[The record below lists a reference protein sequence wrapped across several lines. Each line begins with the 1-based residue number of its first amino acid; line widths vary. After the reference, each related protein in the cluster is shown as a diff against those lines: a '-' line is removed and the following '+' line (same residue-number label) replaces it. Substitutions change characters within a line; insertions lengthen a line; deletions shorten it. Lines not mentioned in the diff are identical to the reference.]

1 MARQKREP
9 RWIDRLVVEA
19 IHFDLVR
26 AHGGMPGVRD
36 EHLLESALARAQQR
50 FAYEPTTDLA
60 GLAATYGHGL
70 ASNHPFNDGNKRI
83 AFVTMGVFLGLNGYE
98 IEAPE
103 AEVVTVM
110 LALAAGQLNEDE
122 LAAWLRSRL
131 EPRSNG

>member
-1 MARQKREP
+1 
-9 RWIDRLVVEA
+9 
-19 IHFDLVR
+19 
-26 AHGGMPGVRD
+26 MPGVRD

-60 GLAATYGHGL
+60 GLTATYGHGL

-83 AFVTMGVFLGLNGYE
+83 VFVTMGVFLGLNGYE

-103 AEVVTVM
+103 AGVVTVM

-131 EPRSNG
+131 VPRSDG